1 MIRTKGKYR
10 NQRVELDQPLALAD
24 GTEVELEIRIAG
36 EGEKQGWTELGMNRL
51 EEEWNNPDDAIYDNW
66 KQLYGI

>member
-1 MIRTKGKYR
+1 MIHTKGKYR
-10 NQRVELDQPLALAD
+10 NQRIELDQPLALAD